1 MQYSIALARRD
12 YLNNPHARA
21 SMAGAG
27 QGRGG
32 LVNIPAKSTRGYGAS
47 DLHQGMMTAAALN
60 ASVGGCAGAVRRH
73 MERGGDNPD
82 GMVPC
87 GQWFSNRLAG
97 VDVHEATDSFCDMAA
112 AQLKELEKEGMM
124 PEGGWTM
131 ALDMH
136 KIGRY
141 DRTRGEE
148 LTRSKYEKGTMYFE
162 RYMSVQCTDDGAHLN
177 AAALPVYMLDSVP
190 GKVRQILEGCIK
202 RGVRIRLVLLD
213 REFFTVESIRVL
225 KDLGLDYLMP
235 CSNRP
240 GVVSAIREYAV
251 GRRRAVSG
259 NDLSGAGGSVSYTLV
274 IDERRRRKKSP
285 KSDPPPEEKYIGF
298 ATSVP
303 DIDVRVYGHR
313 WVVETGYSK
322 AEAMRP
328 RTRSRN
334 KGARLFC
341 FLYALAIFNAWVMW
355 SALLRVASA
364 VRRQLHVMTQL
375 ELKVAVLGMAFAVL
389 KPPSHAPA
397 LPAVPLIPA

>member
-1 MQYSIALARRD
+1 MALARRD
-12 YLNNPHARA
+12 YLNNPNARA
-21 SMAGAG
+21 RMAEAG
-27 QGRGG
+27 QGMGG
-32 LVNIPAKSTRGYGAS
+32 LANIPAKSTRGYGVS
-47 DLHQGMMTAAALN
+47 DLHRGMMTAAALN
-60 ASVGGCAGAVRRH
+60 ASVGGCADAVRSH
-73 MERGGDNPD
+73 MERRGDNPD
-82 GMVPC
+82 GIVPC

-97 VDVHEATDSFCDMAA
+97 VDMHEVMDSFCDMAA
-112 AQLKELEKEGMM
+112 AQLKELEKAGMM
-124 PEGGWTM
+124 PKDGWTM

-136 KIGRY
+136 KIGRH

-162 RYMSVQCTDDGAHLN
+162 RYMSVQCTDEGAHLN

-190 GKVRQILEGCIK
+190 GSVRQILEGCIK
-202 RGVRIRLVLLD
+202 RGIRIRLVLLD
-213 REFFTVESIRVL
+213 REFFTVESIRAL

-240 GVVSAIREYAV
+240 GVVSAIQEFAG
-251 GRRRAVSG
+251 GRRRAVSE

-274 IDERRRRKKSP
+274 IDERRRRKKDP
-285 KSDPPPEEKYIGF
+285 KSDPPPEERYIGF

-355 SALLRVASA
+355 SALLRAASA
-364 VRRQLHVMTQL
+364 VRRRFHTMTQL
-375 ELKVAVLGMAFAVL
+375 ELKVAVLDMVFAEVL

-397 LPAVPLIPA
+397 LPAVPPIPA